1 MSEMPFL
8 SVLNLCF
15 YVLKIIV
22 TNRLYKNFDM
32 NNLSLKYFTKSLIVI
47 TILVTIISENV
58 RAQSKNPSPLNF
70 PTPKNID
77 NMLFYIQRDP
87 NINTAIYAI
96 NYQENG
102 KINKSNPIKAYW
114 IRYAEN
120 GEKKDL
126 NYMQRKFAYGLE
138 SKTLNNEEFELQF
151 VSYKKLPLTLKKIDS
166 DQKYHVFVSVNQ
178 KRIQVEKIFVRI
190 EGGSFWLPNV
200 KYAEVTGVETS
211 SNKIITERMLL
222 K

>member
-1 MSEMPFL
+1 MNKL
-8 SVLNLCF
+8 SF
-15 YVLKIIV
+15 I
-22 TNRLYKNFDM
+22 
-32 NNLSLKYFTKSLIVI
+32 YFTKSLIVI
-47 TILVTIISENV
+47 TILVIIISENV
-58 RAQSKNPSPLNF
+58 LAQSKNPSPLNF

-87 NINTAIYAI
+87 NVNTAIYTI
-96 NYQENG
+96 NYDENG

-114 IRYAEN
+114 IRYAEK
-120 GEKKDL
+120 GEKKDF
-126 NYMQRKFAYGLE
+126 NYMQRKYAYGIE
-138 SKTLNNEEFELQF
+138 SKTVNNEEFELQF

-166 DQKYHVFVSVNQ
+166 DQKYHVFVNVNQ

-200 KYAEVTGVETS
+200 KYAEVTGIETS

-222 K
+222 

>member
-1 MSEMPFL
+1 M
-8 SVLNLCF
+8 NK
-15 YVLKIIV
+15 LK
-22 TNRLYKNFDM
+22 F
-32 NNLSLKYFTKSLIVI
+32 KYFTRSLIII
-47 TILVTIISENV
+47 TILVNMTSENLL
-58 RAQSKNPSPLNF
+58 AQSKNPSPLNF

-87 NINTAIYAI
+87 NTNTAIYAI

-102 KINKSNPIKAYW
+102 KIDKSNPIKAYW
-114 IRYAEN
+114 IRYAEK
-120 GEKKDL
+120 GDKKDFS
-126 NYMQRKFAYGLE
+126 YIQRKFAYGIE

-200 KYAEVTGVETS
+200 KYAEVTGIETS
-211 SNKIITERMLL
+211 SNKMITERMLL

>member
-1 MSEMPFL
+1 MNKL
-8 SVLNLCF
+8 SF
-15 YVLKIIV
+15 I
-22 TNRLYKNFDM
+22 
-32 NNLSLKYFTKSLIVI
+32 YFTKSLIVI
-47 TILVTIISENV
+47 TILVSIISGNLL
-58 RAQSKNPSPLNF
+58 AQSKKPSPLNF

-87 NINTAIYAI
+87 NVNTAIYTI
-96 NYQENG
+96 NYDENG

-114 IRYAEN
+114 IRYAEK
-120 GEKKDL
+120 GEKKDF
-126 NYMQRKFAYGLE
+126 NYMQRKYAYGLE
-138 SKTLNNEEFELQF
+138 SKTLDNEEFELQF
-151 VSYKKLPLTLKKIDS
+151 VSYKKLPFTLKKIDS

-200 KYAEVTGVETS
+200 KYAEVTGIETS

>member
-1 MSEMPFL
+1 MNKL
-8 SVLNLCF
+8 SF
-15 YVLKIIV
+15 I
-22 TNRLYKNFDM
+22 
-32 NNLSLKYFTKSLIVI
+32 YFTKSLIVI
-47 TILVTIISENV
+47 TILVIIISENV
-58 RAQSKNPSPLNF
+58 LAQSKNPSPLNF

-87 NINTAIYAI
+87 NVNTAIYTI
-96 NYQENG
+96 NYDENG

-114 IRYAEN
+114 IRYAEK
-120 GEKKDL
+120 GEKKDF
-126 NYMQRKFAYGLE
+126 NYMQRKYAYGIE
-138 SKTLNNEEFELQF
+138 SKTLDNEEFELQF

-178 KRIQVEKIFVRI
+178 KRIRVEKIFVRI

-200 KYAEVTGVETS
+200 KYAEVTGIEAS
-211 SNKIITERMLL
+211 SNKTITERMLL

>member
-1 MSEMPFL
+1 MNKL
-8 SVLNLCF
+8 SF
-15 YVLKIIV
+15 
-22 TNRLYKNFDM
+22 KN
-32 NNLSLKYFTKSLIVI
+32 FTKSLIVI
-47 TILVTIISENV
+47 TILVSIISENV
-58 RAQSKNPSPLNF
+58 LAQSKNPSPLNF

-96 NYQENG
+96 NYLENG
-102 KINKSNPIKAYW
+102 KINKSDPIKAYW
-114 IRYAEN
+114 IRYAEK
-120 GEKKDL
+120 GEKKDF
-126 NYMQRKFAYGLE
+126 NYLQRKFAYGIE
-138 SKTLNNEEFELQF
+138 SKTINNEEFELQF

-190 EGGSFWLPNV
+190 EGGSFWFPNV
-200 KYAEVTGVETS
+200 KYAEVTGIDAS
-211 SNKIITERMLL
+211 SNKTITERMLL

>member
-1 MSEMPFL
+1 MNKLPFQ
-8 SVLNLCF
+8 
-15 YVLKIIV
+15 
-22 TNRLYKNFDM
+22 
-32 NNLSLKYFTKSLIVI
+32 YFTNSLIVI
-47 TILVTIISENV
+47 TILVNIISGNLL
-58 RAQSKNPSPLNF
+58 AQSKNPSPLHF

-102 KINKSNPIKAYW
+102 KIDKSNPIKAYW
-114 IRYAEN
+114 IRYAEK
-120 GEKKDL
+120 GEKKDFS
-126 NYMQRKFAYGLE
+126 YMQRKFADGIE
-138 SKTLNNEEFELQF
+138 SKTSNNPEEFELQF

-166 DQKYHVFVSVNQ
+166 DQKYHVFVNVNQ
-178 KRIQVEKIFVRI
+178 KKIQVEKIFVRI

-200 KYAEVTGVETS
+200 KYAEITGIDIS
-211 SNKIITERMLL
+211 SNKMITERMLL

>member
-1 MSEMPFL
+1 MNKLTFKYFAKSLMVIAIL
-8 SVLNLCF
+8 LLCIF
-15 YVLKIIV
+15 S
-22 TNRLYKNFDM
+22 
-32 NNLSLKYFTKSLIVI
+32 NNLM
-47 TILVTIISENV
+47 
-58 RAQSKNPSPLNF
+58 AQSKNPSPLTF

-87 NINTAIYAI
+87 NVNTAIYAI

-102 KINKSNPIKAYW
+102 KIDKSNPIKAYW
-114 IRYAEN
+114 VRYAEK

-126 NYMQRKFAYGLE
+126 SYIQRKFAYGIE
-138 SKTLNNEEFELQF
+138 SKSLDNEEFEFQF
-151 VSYKKLPLTLKKIDS
+151 VSYKKLPLTLKKIGS

-200 KYAEVTGVETS
+200 KYAEVTGIDAS

>member
-1 MSEMPFL
+1 
-8 SVLNLCF
+8 
-15 YVLKIIV
+15 
-22 TNRLYKNFDM
+22 M
-32 NNLSLKYFTKSLIVI
+32 NKLQFKYFTKLLIVI
-47 TILVTIISENV
+47 TILVNIISEDLL
-58 RAQSKNPSPLNF
+58 AQSKNPSPLHF

-102 KINKSNPIKAYW
+102 KIDKSNPIKAYW
-114 IRYAEN
+114 IRYAEK
-120 GEKKDL
+120 GEKKDF
-126 NYMQRKFAYGLE
+126 NYMQRKYAYGIE
-138 SKTLNNEEFELQF
+138 SKTLDNEEFELQF

-178 KRIQVEKIFVRI
+178 KKIQVEKIFVRI
-190 EGGSFWLPNV
+190 EGGSFWLPNI
-200 KYAEVTGVETS
+200 KYAEVTGIETS

>member
-1 MSEMPFL
+1 
-8 SVLNLCF
+8 
-15 YVLKIIV
+15 
-22 TNRLYKNFDM
+22 M
-32 NNLSLKYFTKSLIVI
+32 NKLLFKYITKSLIVI
-47 TILVTIISENV
+47 TILVNIISGNLL
-58 RAQSKNPSPLNF
+58 AQSKNPSPLHF
-70 PTPKNID
+70 PTPKNVD

-102 KINKSNPIKAYW
+102 KIDKNNPIKAYW
-114 IRYAEN
+114 IRYAEK
-120 GEKKDL
+120 GEKKDFS
-126 NYMQRKFAYGLE
+126 YMQRKFAYGLE
-138 SKTLNNEEFELQF
+138 SKTLDNEEFEIQF

-178 KRIQVEKIFVRI
+178 KRILVEKIFVRI

-200 KYAEVTGVETS
+200 KYAEVTGIETS
-211 SNKIITERMLL
+211 SNKTITERMLL

>member
-1 MSEMPFL
+1 MNKL
-8 SVLNLCF
+8 SF
-15 YVLKIIV
+15 I
-22 TNRLYKNFDM
+22 
-32 NNLSLKYFTKSLIVI
+32 YFTKSLIVI
-47 TILVTIISENV
+47 TILVNIISGNLL
-58 RAQSKNPSPLNF
+58 AQSKNPSPLNF

-87 NINTAIYAI
+87 NVNTAIYTI
-96 NYQENG
+96 NYDENG

-120 GEKKDL
+120 GEIKDF
-126 NYMQRKFAYGLE
+126 NYMQRKFAYGIE
-138 SKTLNNEEFELQF
+138 SKTVNNEEFELQF
-151 VSYKKLPLTLKKIDS
+151 VSYKKLPFILKKIDS

-178 KRIQVEKIFVRI
+178 KKIQVEKIFVRI

-200 KYAEVTGVETS
+200 KYAEVTGIETS
-211 SNKIITERMLL
+211 SNKTITERMLL

>member
-1 MSEMPFL
+1 MNKL
-8 SVLNLCF
+8 SF
-15 YVLKIIV
+15 
-22 TNRLYKNFDM
+22 
-32 NNLSLKYFTKSLIVI
+32 KYFTKSLIVI
-47 TILVTIISENV
+47 TILVNIISENV
-58 RAQSKNPSPLNF
+58 LAQSKNPSPLNF

-96 NYQENG
+96 NYEENG

-114 IRYAEN
+114 IRYAEK
-120 GEKKDL
+120 GETKDF

-138 SKTLNNEEFELQF
+138 SKTINNEEFELKF

-200 KYAEVTGVETS
+200 KYAEVTGIETS

>member
-1 MSEMPFL
+1 MFL
-8 SVLNLCF
+8 CVKINAPNTF
-15 YVLKIIV
+15 YKYFIMNKLSF
-22 TNRLYKNFDM
+22 KN
-32 NNLSLKYFTKSLIVI
+32 FTKSLIVI
-47 TILVTIISENV
+47 TILVNIYSGNV
-58 RAQSKNPSPLNF
+58 LAQSKNPSPLHF

-102 KINKSNPIKAYW
+102 KIDKSNPIKAYW
-114 IRYAEN
+114 IRYAEK

-126 NYMQRKFAYGLE
+126 NYLQRKFAYGLE
-138 SKTLNNEEFELQF
+138 SKTLDNEEFELQF

-200 KYAEVTGVETS
+200 KYAEVTGIETS
-211 SNKIITERMLL
+211 SNKMITERMLL

>member
-1 MSEMPFL
+1 MNKLQF
-8 SVLNLCF
+8 
-15 YVLKIIV
+15 
-22 TNRLYKNFDM
+22 KN
-32 NNLSLKYFTKSLIVI
+32 FTKSLIVI
-47 TILVTIISENV
+47 TILLVSIFSGNLL
-58 RAQSKNPSPLNF
+58 AQSKNPLPLHF

-102 KINKSNPIKAYW
+102 KIDKSNPIKAYW
-114 IRYAEN
+114 IRYAEK
-120 GEKKDL
+120 GEKKDFS
-126 NYMQRKFAYGLE
+126 YVQRKFAYGIE
-138 SKTLNNEEFELQF
+138 SKTVNNEEFELQF

-166 DQKYHVFVSVNQ
+166 DQKYHVFVNVNQ
-178 KRIQVEKIFVRI
+178 KKIQVEKIFVRI

-200 KYAEVTGVETS
+200 KYAEVTGIDTS
-211 SNKIITERMLL
+211 SNRTITERMLL

>member
-1 MSEMPFL
+1 
-8 SVLNLCF
+8 
-15 YVLKIIV
+15 
-22 TNRLYKNFDM
+22 M
-32 NNLSLKYFTKSLIVI
+32 NKSSFKYFTKSLIVI
-47 TILVTIISENV
+47 TFFVTIISENLL
-58 RAQSKNPSPLNF
+58 AQSKNPSPLHF

-102 KINKSNPIKAYW
+102 KINKSDPIKAYW
-114 IRYAEN
+114 IRYAEK
-120 GEKKDL
+120 GEKKDF
-126 NYMQRKFAYGLE
+126 NYLQRKYAYGIE
-138 SKTLNNEEFELQF
+138 SKTLANEEFELQF
-151 VSYKKLPLTLKKIDS
+151 VSYKKLSLTLKKIDS
-166 DQKYHVFVSVNQ
+166 DQKYHVFVNVNQ
-178 KRIQVEKIFVRI
+178 KKIQVEKIFVRI

-200 KYAEVTGVETS
+200 KYAEVTGIDAS

>member
-1 MSEMPFL
+1 MFL
-8 SVLNLCF
+8 CVKINAPNTF
-15 YVLKIIV
+15 YKYFI
-22 TNRLYKNFDM
+22 M
-32 NNLSLKYFTKSLIVI
+32 NKLSFKYFTKSLIVI
-47 TILVTIISENV
+47 TILISIYSGNLV
-58 RAQSKNPSPLNF
+58 AQSKNPSPLHF

-102 KINKSNPIKAYW
+102 KIDKNNPIKAYW
-114 IRYAEN
+114 IRYAEK
-120 GEKKDL
+120 GEKKDF

-138 SKTLNNEEFELQF
+138 SKTLDNEEFELQF

-200 KYAEVTGVETS
+200 KYAEVTGIETS
-211 SNKIITERMLL
+211 SNKLITERMLL

>member
-1 MSEMPFL
+1 MNQL
-8 SVLNLCF
+8 SF
-15 YVLKIIV
+15 K
-22 TNRLYKNFDM
+22 D
-32 NNLSLKYFTKSLIVI
+32 FTKSLIVI
-47 TILVTIISENV
+47 TILVYIIPGNLL
-58 RAQSKNPSPLNF
+58 AQSKNPSPLNF

-114 IRYAEN
+114 IRYAEK
-120 GEKKDL
+120 GEKKDF
-126 NYMQRKFAYGLE
+126 NYLQRKFAYGIE
-138 SKTLNNEEFELQF
+138 TKTLENEEFEFKF
-151 VSYKKLPLTLKKIDS
+151 VSYKKLALTLKKIEA
-166 DQKYHVFVSVNQ
+166 DQKYHVFANVNQ
-178 KRIQVEKIFVRI
+178 KKIQVEKIFVRI

-200 KYAEVTGVETS
+200 KYAEVTGIDAL
-211 SNKIITERMLL
+211 SNKTITERMLL

>member
-1 MSEMPFL
+1 MSK
-8 SVLNLCF
+8 S
-15 YVLKIIV
+15 
-22 TNRLYKNFDM
+22 T
-32 NNLSLKYFTKSLIVI
+32 LKYFTKSLIVT
-47 TILVTIISENV
+47 TILVTIISGNLL
-58 RAQSKNPSPLNF
+58 AQSKNPSPLNF

-87 NINTAIYAI
+87 NTNTAIYAI
-96 NYQENG
+96 NYLDNG
-102 KINKSNPIKAYW
+102 KIDKSNPIKAYW
-114 IRYAEN
+114 IRYAEK
-120 GEKKDL
+120 GEKKDF
-126 NYMQRKFAYGLE
+126 NYMQRKFAYGIE
-138 SKTLNNEEFELQF
+138 SKTVNNEEFELQF

-200 KYAEVTGVETS
+200 KYAEVTGIDAS
-211 SNKIITERMLL
+211 SNKLITERMLL

>member
-1 MSEMPFL
+1 MNKL
-8 SVLNLCF
+8 SF
-15 YVLKIIV
+15 
-22 TNRLYKNFDM
+22 
-32 NNLSLKYFTKSLIVI
+32 KYFTKSLIVI
-47 TILVTIISENV
+47 TILVNIISENV
-58 RAQSKNPSPLNF
+58 LAQSKNPSPLNF

-96 NYQENG
+96 NYEENG

-114 IRYAEN
+114 IRYAEK
-120 GEKKDL
+120 GETKDL

-138 SKTLNNEEFELQF
+138 SKTINNEEFELKF

-200 KYAEVTGVETS
+200 KYAEVTGIETS
-211 SNKIITERMLL
+211 SNKLITERMLL

>member
-1 MSEMPFL
+1 MNKLPF
-8 SVLNLCF
+8 
-15 YVLKIIV
+15 
-22 TNRLYKNFDM
+22 
-32 NNLSLKYFTKSLIVI
+32 KYFTKTLIVI
-47 TILVTIISENV
+47 TILVNIISGNLL
-58 RAQSKNPSPLNF
+58 AQSKNPSPLTF

-87 NINTAIYAI
+87 NTNTAIYAI

-102 KINKSNPIKAYW
+102 KIDKTNPIKAYW
-114 IRYAEN
+114 IRYAEK
-120 GEKKDL
+120 GEKKDFS
-126 NYMQRKFAYGLE
+126 YIQRKFAYGIE
-138 SKTLNNEEFELQF
+138 SKSLNNEEFELQF

-178 KRIQVEKIFVRI
+178 KKIQVEKIFVRI

-200 KYAEVTGVETS
+200 KYAEVTGIDVY
-211 SNKIITERMLL
+211 SNKMITERMLL

>member
-1 MSEMPFL
+1 MKISFMNKLPF
-8 SVLNLCF
+8 
-15 YVLKIIV
+15 
-22 TNRLYKNFDM
+22 KNFR
-32 NNLSLKYFTKSLIVI
+32 KSLIVI
-47 TILVTIISENV
+47 TILLNIFSGNLL
-58 RAQSKNPSPLNF
+58 AQTKNPSPLHF

-102 KINKSNPIKAYW
+102 KIDKSNPIKAYW
-114 IRYAEN
+114 IRYAEK
-120 GEKKDL
+120 GEKKDFS
-126 NYMQRKFAYGLE
+126 YIQRKFAYGIE
-138 SKTLNNEEFELQF
+138 SKASNNEEFELQF

-166 DQKYHVFVSVNQ
+166 DQKYHVFVNLNQ

-190 EGGSFWLPNV
+190 DGGSFWLPNV
-200 KYAEVTGVETS
+200 KYAEVTGIDAS
-211 SNKIITERMLL
+211 SNKTITERMLL

>member
-1 MSEMPFL
+1 MNKLPF
-8 SVLNLCF
+8 
-15 YVLKIIV
+15 
-22 TNRLYKNFDM
+22 
-32 NNLSLKYFTKSLIVI
+32 KYFTKSLIVI
-47 TILVTIISENV
+47 TILVNIISGNLV
-58 RAQSKNPSPLNF
+58 AQSKNPSPLSF

-87 NINTAIYAI
+87 NTNTAIYAI

-102 KINKSNPIKAYW
+102 KIDKTNPIKAYW
-114 IRYAEN
+114 IRYAEK
-120 GEKKDL
+120 GEKKDFS
-126 NYMQRKFAYGLE
+126 YMQRKFAYGIE
-138 SKTLNNEEFELQF
+138 SKTSNNPEEFELQF

-166 DQKYHVFVSVNQ
+166 DQKYHVFANVNQ
-178 KRIQVEKIFVRI
+178 KKIQVEKIFVRI

-200 KYAEVTGVETS
+200 KYAEITGIDAS

>member
-1 MSEMPFL
+1 MNKLLF
-8 SVLNLCF
+8 
-15 YVLKIIV
+15 
-22 TNRLYKNFDM
+22 KN
-32 NNLSLKYFTKSLIVI
+32 FTKSLIVI
-47 TILVTIISENV
+47 TILVNIFSGNLM
-58 RAQSKNPSPLNF
+58 AQSKNPSPLHF

-102 KINKSNPIKAYW
+102 KIDKSNPVKAYW

-120 GEKKDL
+120 GEKKDFS
-126 NYMQRKFAYGLE
+126 YIQRKFAYGIE
-138 SKTLNNEEFELQF
+138 SKTGNNEEFELKF
-151 VSYKKLPLTLKKIDS
+151 VSYKKLPLTLKKTDS
-166 DQKYHVFVSVNQ
+166 DQKYHVFVTVNQ
-178 KRIQVEKIFVRI
+178 KKIQVEKIFVRI

-200 KYAEVTGVETS
+200 KYAEVTGIEIS
-211 SNKIITERMLL
+211 SNKTITERMLL

>member
-1 MSEMPFL
+1 M
-8 SVLNLCF
+8 NK
-15 YVLKIIV
+15 LK
-22 TNRLYKNFDM
+22 F
-32 NNLSLKYFTKSLIVI
+32 KYFTRSLIII
-47 TILVTIISENV
+47 TTLVNIISGNLL
-58 RAQSKNPSPLNF
+58 AQSKNPSPLTF

-87 NINTAIYAI
+87 NVNTAIYAI

-102 KINKSNPIKAYW
+102 KIDKSNPIKAYW
-114 IRYAEN
+114 VRYAEK

-126 NYMQRKFAYGLE
+126 SYIQRKFAYGIE
-138 SKTLNNEEFELQF
+138 SKSLDNEEFELQF
-151 VSYKKLPLTLKKIDS
+151 VSYKKLPLTLKKIGS

-200 KYAEVTGVETS
+200 KYAEVTGIDAS